1 MSRQYKQNATKKR
14 LKFNAVSLAIN
25 LSSFCLNSMPRAQYS
40 INLNPSRKRRSTQA
54 RIKIARANLNIAAQ
68 NPVCVLNLAS
78 FKF

>member
-40 INLNPSRKRRSTQA
+40 INLNPSRERRIVQA
-54 RIKIARANLNIAAQ
+54 RIKIARRK
-68 NPVCVLNLAS
+68 
-78 FKF
+78 FKYRRAKSGLRLKFSLV